1 MLVTTQTFRGGIVMS
16 YTHLTISERAKIETY
31 VDLGYSIRK
40 IAVRLNRSPS
50 TISRE
55 LHRHENCSAEE
66 AHARYQVS
74 KSNCGAKT
82 KLTTEVKEVVQ
93 EKLNDTWSPEQIVG
107 RLYQGKLSYKSIYRW
122 IYSGLLE
129 VPLTV
134 LRQKGKRQKPR
145 ETRGRFNIGTPIS
158 KRPKE
163 VRKRETFGHWELDT
177 VVSGRGQAKGCVA
190 TFIERKTRWYMGIL
204 IPDRSALSM
213 ETAIKQLHRLLPEGA
228 IQTATT
234 DRGKEF
240 SCYNVLEE
248 ELNIQ
253 VYFADA
259 YSSWQRGSNENG
271 NGLLREFFPKR
282 TNFNQVTPEEMKEA
296 LQFINNRPRKC
307 LGWKTANEAFEEELL
322 HLI

>member
-1 MLVTTQTFRGGIVMS
+1 MS
-16 YTHLTISERAKIETY
+16 YQHLTISERAKIETY
-31 VDLGYSIRK
+31 LELGYSIRA
-40 IAVRLNRSPS
+40 IAKQLKRSPS

-55 LHRHENCSAEE
+55 LCRHANRTPEE
-66 AHARYQVS
+66 AQARYQAN
-74 KSNCGAKT
+74 KSNCGAKL
-82 KLTTEVKEVVQ
+82 KLTPELKEAVQ
-93 EKLNDTWSPEQIVG
+93 EKLGETWSPEQIVG
-107 RLYQGKLSYKSIYRW
+107 RLYKGKLSFKSIYRW
-122 IYSGLLE
+122 IYSGILE

-145 ETRGRFNIGTPIS
+145 ETRGRFNIGTPIA

-190 TFIERKTRWYMGIL
+190 TFIERKTRWYTGIL
-204 IPDRSALSM
+204 IPDRSAKSM
-213 ETAIKQLHRLLPEGA
+213 EAAVKILHASLPRDA

-240 SCYNVLEE
+240 SCYNVLEKD
-248 ELNIQ
+248 LAIQ

-271 NGLLREFFPKR
+271 NGLLREFFPKK
-282 TNFNQVTPEEMKEA
+282 TNFDEVTKEEMDQA
-296 LQFINNRPRKC
+296 LHLINNRPRKC
-307 LGWKTANEAFEEELL
+307 LGWKTAYEAFQDELL

>member
-1 MLVTTQTFRGGIVMS
+1 MS
-16 YTHLTISERAKIETY
+16 YTHLTISERSKIETY
-31 VDLGYSIRK
+31 LELGYSIRQ
-40 IAVRLNRSPS
+40 IADRLKRNPS

-55 LHRHENCSAEE
+55 LRRHTNYSSEE
-66 AHARYQVS
+66 AQTRYQIN
-74 KSNCGAKT
+74 KSNCGAKS
-82 KLTTEVKEVVQ
+82 KLTSELKEVVQ
-93 EKLNDTWSPEQIVG
+93 KKLDETWSPEQIVG
-107 RLYQGKLSYKSIYRW
+107 RLYQGKLSFKSIYRW
-122 IYSGLLE
+122 IYNGLLE
-129 VPLTV
+129 VPVSV

-158 KRPKE
+158 KRPKK

-190 TFIERKTRWYMGIL
+190 TFIERKTRWYTGIL
-204 IPDRSALSM
+204 IPDRSVNSM
-213 ETAIKQLHRLLPEGA
+213 VAAVKLLHQHLPIGA

-240 SCYNVLEE
+240 SCYDVLEK

-259 YSSWQRGSNENG
+259 YSSWQRGSNENS
-271 NGLLREFFPKR
+271 NGLLREFFPKK
-282 TNFNQVTPEEMKEA
+282 TNFDHVTKDELKQA
-296 LQFINNRPRKC
+296 LHLINNRPRKC
-307 LGWKTANEAFEEELL
+307 LGWKTAHEAFQEELL